1 MRGNPS
7 GRSNAPATAVP
18 SENHYHGRWL
28 ALSAKR
34 NAHTEIL
41 VPEALLRVHCRSHPS
56 MYRSSG
62 LQLRSDN
69 HRGGSLQGL
78 AADYTFHQ
86 FVIDR
91 DEAEG
96 SLFKNVASLVPAE
109 QLLIA
114 LMGMLAGHPLGKRSF
129 CAILSAGWQEK
140 EESMDIKIRKR
151 TKTIREI
158 EIENMQETSEYM
170 RLRTES
176 MQEIRQSRPKG
187 EREPFGPESPES
199 IQAFL
204 KKAFG

>member
-1 MRGNPS
+1 
-7 GRSNAPATAVP
+7 
-18 SENHYHGRWL
+18 
-28 ALSAKR
+28 
-34 NAHTEIL
+34 
-41 VPEALLRVHCRSHPS
+41 

-78 AADYTFHQ
+78 AADYTSHQ

-96 SLFKNVASLVPAE
+96 SLFKNVASPVPAE

-114 LMGMLAGHPLGKRSF
+114 LLGMLAGHPLGKRSF
-129 CAILSAGWQEK
+129 CAILSAGRHEK

-158 EIENMQETSEYM
+158 EIEKMQETSEYM
-170 RLRTES
+170 RLRRES
-176 MQEIRQSRPKG
+176 MRGIRQSRPKG
-187 EREPFGPESPES
+187 KRELFGPESPES
-199 IQAFL
+199 IKAFL
-204 KKAFG
+204 KEAFG